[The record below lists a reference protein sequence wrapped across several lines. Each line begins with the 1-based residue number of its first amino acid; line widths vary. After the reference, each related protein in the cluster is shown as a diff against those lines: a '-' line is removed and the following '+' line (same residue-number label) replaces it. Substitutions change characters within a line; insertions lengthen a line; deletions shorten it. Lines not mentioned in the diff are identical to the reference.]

1 MATVSGQIV
10 FDRNRSATI
19 DSGDSGIANI
29 PVVLQDIA
37 TGVRLV
43 VLTDASGNYVFTNV
57 QMVTIEL

>member
-43 VLTDASGNYVFTNV
+43 VLTDASGNYVFTN
-57 QMVTIEL
+57 

>member
-57 QMVTIEL
+57 PIEL